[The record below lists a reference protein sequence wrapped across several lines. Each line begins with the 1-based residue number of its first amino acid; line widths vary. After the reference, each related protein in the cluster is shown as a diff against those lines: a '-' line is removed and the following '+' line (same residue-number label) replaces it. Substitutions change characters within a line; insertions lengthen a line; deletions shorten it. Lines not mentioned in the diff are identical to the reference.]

1 MKKTFLFAIAVL
13 ASMPVL
19 AQKENPRGLYKLQTI
34 SNEDG
39 TTKQPPFEQYK
50 FYSDYIG
57 LTFTLDDDSF
67 DKAGGT
73 SFNLQDLDG
82 GLVNYTGKVPMEP
95 DGKKIQIYDSD
106 KKKLTLRWFNDRL
119 PNNSLF
125 PYNQFS
131 YGYYSSQKGISKNV
145 KKAFDMLKMNIGKK
159 NKDNPFHGVWRRRF
173 YTSTNN
179 IYEEDIYT
187 GEMYK
192 IYSNDAVMIMSG
204 SEENLSATSIYCQL
218 WPFKVLSKTA
228 IQELN
233 NTCLISWLN
242 DDCFTLVYTRPDNHA
257 VECEMWDRCGLPENF
272 QKTFGTNVPIR
283 KIEGKTKNPLL
294 GEWFSSNGSSIVFR
308 EDSTATIT
316 VVEGNDTCV
325 YKDRCFMRRV
335 YNIGE
340 NGHTII
346 YGSVGCP
353 KYSMFALFAGIDTP
367 KRKLLNYSIEDN
379 DKLTISLRD
388 NDALSLTLRRKQDVS
403 E

>member
-1 MKKTFLFAIAVL
+1 MKKVLFALIAL
-13 ASMPVL
+13 ASMSVY

-39 TTKQPPFEQYK
+39 TTVKPPFEQYK
-50 FYSDYIG
+50 FYSDYVG
-57 LTFTLDDDSF
+57 LTFALDDDSF
-67 DKAGGT
+67 DKGGQT
-73 SFNLQDLDG
+73 SFTLQDLDG
-82 GLVNYTGKVPMEP
+82 GLVSYTGKVPMEAE
-95 DGKKIQIYDSD
+95 GKKIQIYDSD
-106 KKKLTLRWFNDRL
+106 QKKFTMRWFNDRL

-131 YGYYSSQKGISKNV
+131 YEYYSSQKGISKNV
-145 KKAFDMLKMNIGKK
+145 VKAFDMLKMNIGKK
-159 NKDNPFHGVWRRRF
+159 NKTNPFHGVWRRRF

-179 IYEEDIYT
+179 IYEEANYT

-218 WPFKVLSKTA
+218 WPFEALSKTA

-233 NTCLISWLN
+233 NTCLISWIN
-242 DDCFTLVYTRPDNHA
+242 DDCFSLVYTRSDNHA

-294 GEWFSSNGSSIVFR
+294 GEWVTSNGSSIVFH
-308 EDSTATIT
+308 EDSTMTIK
-316 VVEGNDTCV
+316 VIEGNDTCV
-325 YKDRCFMRRV
+325 YNDRCFMRRSNLYSTNV
-335 YNIGE
+335 
-340 NGHTII
+340 TTTF
-346 YGSVGCP
+346 YGFVGCA
-353 KYSMFALFAGIDTP
+353 KYSLFALFAGIETP
-367 KRKLLNYSIEDN
+367 KKKLLHYTILGGD
-379 DKLTISLRD
+379 LLAISLRD
-388 NDALSLTLRRKQDVS
+388 NDALSLNLRRKKDVS